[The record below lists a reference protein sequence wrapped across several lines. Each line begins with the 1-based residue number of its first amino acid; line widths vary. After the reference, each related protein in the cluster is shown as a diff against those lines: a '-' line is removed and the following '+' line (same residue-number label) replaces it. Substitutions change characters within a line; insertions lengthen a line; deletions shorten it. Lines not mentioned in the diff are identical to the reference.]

1 MDLKNIL
8 EVNTAEIIENILQI
22 KLKGMVNTYY
32 TYSLTYDKS
41 YLVVID
47 ERGNIIDARAISLY
61 PTEKEYLPLL
71 SRIMCILGPWRD
83 PGPFSFIAKRYLNST
98 LHTPRSTLYAR
109 STQKQEILVIL
120 SIPPGCFCPPFCNS
134 DN

>member
-22 KLKGMVNTYY
+22 KVKGMANTFY

-47 ERGNIIDARAISLY
+47 ANGNIIDTKVISLD
-61 PTEKEYLPLL
+61 PAEEEY
-71 SRIMCILGPWRD
+71 I
-83 PGPFSFIAKRYLNST
+83 K
-98 LHTPRSTLYAR
+98 
-109 STQKQEILVIL
+109 
-120 SIPPGCFCPPFCNS
+120 SIIDGLE
-134 DN
+134 

>member
-22 KLKGMVNTYY
+22 KLKGMVNTFY

-47 ERGNIIDARAISLY
+47 KDGNIIDTKVISLD
-61 PTEKEYLPLL
+61 PTEKEYIRSIIDGLL
-71 SRIMCILGPWRD
+71 
-83 PGPFSFIAKRYLNST
+83 
-98 LHTPRSTLYAR
+98 
-109 STQKQEILVIL
+109 
-120 SIPPGCFCPPFCNS
+120 
-134 DN
+134 